1 MIYLDISDFNITI
14 VGLGLIGGSYAMALR
29 ALNPKNI
36 WAIDIN
42 KETLEKA
49 EKTGMIDKGYI
60 DEKNFLK
67 KSDLVIICLYPD
79 LIVEF
84 IRDNQK
90 NFKKGA
96 IITDTAGIK
105 GDIVNN
111 VNTFISEDIDFISGH
126 PMAGS
131 ENKGFD
137 FATKDLFKNANY
149 IITPSEKN
157 KEENIN
163 LLIALAKKIGCRNVV
178 KIDPQRHDEIIAL
191 TSHLTHVLAVTLV
204 NSNVLDIDTRLF
216 IGGSFRDASRVAL
229 INSELWSQLL
239 ISNKKHVVN
248 QIETFENNL
257 KSIKDAIMNDDINF
271 LQDKFNEASCKR
283 RELI

>member
-1 MIYLDISDFNITI
+1 MDIADFNITI

-29 ALNPKNI
+29 ALSPKNI

-42 KETLEKA
+42 KETLKKA
-49 EKTGMIDKGYI
+49 EERGIIDKGYI
-60 DEKNFLK
+60 DEKIPLK
-67 KSDLVIICLYPD
+67 ESDLVIICLYPD
-79 LIVEF
+79 LIVKF
-84 IRDNQK
+84 IKRNEK

-96 IITDTAGIK
+96 IITDTSGIK

-111 VNTFISEDIDFISGH
+111 VNSFISENIDFISGH
-126 PMAGS
+126 PMAGN
-131 ENKGFD
+131 ENKGLD
-137 FATKDLFKNANY
+137 YASKDLFKSTNY
-149 IITPSEKN
+149 IITPNKKN
-157 KEENIN
+157 KEENIE
-163 LLIALAKKIGCRNVV
+163 LIISLAKKIGCKNVV
-178 KIDPQRHDEIIAL
+178 KIDPDRHDEIIAL

-204 NSNVLDIDTRLF
+204 NSNILDIDTRLF

-239 ISNKKHVVN
+239 ISNKKHVVS
-248 QIETFENNL
+248 QIEIFENNL
-257 KSIKDAIMNDDINF
+257 KSIKNAIMNDDINY

>member
-1 MIYLDISDFNITI
+1 VIYLDISDFNITI

-29 ALNPKNI
+29 ALSPKNI

-42 KETLEKA
+42 KETLKKA
-49 EKTGMIDKGYI
+49 EERGIIDKGYI
-60 DEKNFLK
+60 DEKIPLK
-67 KSDLVIICLYPD
+67 ESDLVIICLYPD

-84 IRDNQK
+84 IRDNQE
-90 NFKKGA
+90 NFKKDA
-96 IITDTAGIK
+96 IITDTSGIK

-111 VNTFISEDIDFISGH
+111 VNSFISENIDFISGH
-126 PMAGS
+126 PMAGN
-131 ENKGFD
+131 ENKGLD
-137 FATKDLFKNANY
+137 YASKDLFKNTNY
-149 IITPSEKN
+149 IITPNKKN
-157 KEENIN
+157 KEENIEV
-163 LLIALAKKIGCRNVV
+163 IITLAKKMGCRNVV
-178 KIDPQRHDEIIAL
+178 KIDPERHDEIIAL

-204 NSNVLDIDTRLF
+204 NSNILDIDTRLF

-239 ISNKKHVVN
+239 ISNKKHVVS
-248 QIETFENNL
+248 QIEIFENNL
-257 KSIKDAIMNDDINF
+257 KFIKNAIMNDDINY

>member
-14 VGLGLIGGSYAMALR
+14 VGLGLIGGSYAIALR

-49 EKTGMIDKGYI
+49 EKTGMIDKGYFNG
-60 DEKNFLK
+60 KKLLK

-137 FATKDLFKNANY
+137 FATKDLFKNTNY

-163 LLIALAKKIGCRNVV
+163 LLIALAKKIGCRNFV

-239 ISNKKHVVN
+239 LSNKKHVVN